1 MGFHGSKVSD
11 SKWQSVSQMGIYT
24 TLEETRI
31 VDLLAKFRDFPWAQ
45 DTVMA
50 AHQLEDVFISY
61 LTGGPGQGP
70 TPVKD
75 ARELIHRR
83 L

>member
-1 MGFHGSKVSD
+1 MN
-11 SKWQSVSQMGIYT
+11 
-24 TLEETRI
+24 ETGI
-31 VDLLAKFRDFPWAQ
+31 VDLVAKFRDFPWAQ

-50 AHQLEDVFISY
+50 AHQLEDVLISY

-75 ARELIHRR
+75 AGELIHPR